1 MRESLSRYA
10 ASGNAVLACI
20 DEGCGKL
27 EDLVAMMSISNGV
40 IKVET
45 EEGKQFLNVVKHP
58 KLKPIR
64 IEALL
69 EPEPIGLEERIF
81 NTEELARYIRGDEAV
96 MRRAVGD
103 FVNLFWPNLAH
114 WSGMLW
120 DPKRFPMMVYEMNKD
135 EFPSVIKVMRE
146 NEALERVMFPW
157 QMKLLMKLFM
167 PKSFSKVKDMKKLVK
182 RGCPQFR
189 AGAYLHHGIP

>member
-69 EPEPIGLEERIF
+69 EPEPIGLE
-81 NTEELARYIRGDEAV
+81 
-96 MRRAVGD
+96 
-103 FVNLFWPNLAH
+103 
-114 WSGMLW
+114 
-120 DPKRFPMMVYEMNKD
+120 
-135 EFPSVIKVMRE
+135 
-146 NEALERVMFPW
+146 
-157 QMKLLMKLFM
+157 
-167 PKSFSKVKDMKKLVK
+167 
-182 RGCPQFR
+182 
-189 AGAYLHHGIP
+189 